1 MDVWASLRDLA
12 SLDPVRSA
20 PRSSCPGPTGPL
32 LQIPLAPA
40 SSFLCRGPRPQ
51 SKGEL
56 PQVSLPPNS
65 HWGRSRE
72 GKGQPGPRSSSF
84 QHTMMVTVAMSAQQG
99 GVLWAVPPGVTHT
112 SEQKHVSSPAYAPHV
127 YSAPRSPGLCPA
139 VCRPTSS
146 VRPILCKIKH
156 QFSSSATKRWGVGEN
171 IFLAS
176 CWEDG

>member
-1 MDVWASLRDLA
+1 MSGPLSGTLPPWTQFEVLQGAAVQDLQGLCCKSHWLLPLPFFA
-12 SLDPVRSA
+12 EA
-20 PRSSCPGPTGPL
+20 PGPK
-32 LQIPLAPA
+32 A
-40 SSFLCRGPRPQ
+40 R
-51 SKGEL
+51 GEL